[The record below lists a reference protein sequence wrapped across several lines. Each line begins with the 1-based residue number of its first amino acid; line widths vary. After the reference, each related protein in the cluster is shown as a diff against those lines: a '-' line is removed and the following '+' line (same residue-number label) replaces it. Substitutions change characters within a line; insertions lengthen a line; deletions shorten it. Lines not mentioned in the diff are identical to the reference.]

1 MKLIT
6 FHSPKA
12 FQELKEKGILKVP
25 AKTLDLIDLKK
36 YGIPY
41 GFMVQKMKQKI
52 PPESDEKYP
61 IWAWEKCGGFIAPR
75 KRKNILRVQTKP
87 KVKITFSKPDKEVF
101 RSDYMAYS
109 FILSGHIVPRTQKEY
124 VLFLKEMKNLGVTLD
139 ELKGAVRKEKM
150 RPKMK
155 QLFPE
160 IQATWSRIF
169 NMKSDVHQACIWNI
183 KWDEVEKVEL
193 CDNPRY
199 LYNSMNPLRADGTR
213 PDWKKRYLEF
223 IR

>member
-1 MKLIT
+1 MKLVT
-6 FHSPKA
+6 FQSLKA
-12 FQELKEKGILKVP
+12 FNELKEKGILKVP
-25 AKTLDLIDLKK
+25 PKTVDLIDLKK

-52 PPESDEKYP
+52 PPSADEKYP
-61 IWAWEKCGGFIAPR
+61 LWAWAKCGGFVAPR
-75 KRKNILRVQTKP
+75 KRKNLLHRKQEP

-109 FILSGHIVPRTQKEY
+109 FILSGQIVPRTQKEY
-124 VLFLKEMKNLGVTLD
+124 ALFLKEMKNLGVALD
-139 ELKGAVRKEKM
+139 ELKGAARKEKI
-150 RPKMK
+150 RSKVK

-160 IQATWSRIF
+160 IQATWPRIF
-169 NMKSDVHQACIWNI
+169 NLKSNVHQACVWNI
-183 KWDEVEKVEL
+183 KWEEVEKAEL

-213 PDWKKRYLEF
+213 PDWKKRYLKF